1 MARTLTDA
9 PQSTKRLPGH
19 DFTATVMKP
28 LGATFVLIGMRVIR
42 RAIPAILAAA
52 AAFSQTPAPRPE
64 FEVAAIKPT
73 APENPEQINVG
84 VRIDG
89 AMVIIHSFNLRDY
102 LALAY
107 QVKDFQ
113 ISGPDWLTAVKFD
126 MNAKVPDG
134 APRSQLP
141 AMLQALLEDRF
152 KLTLHRDKKEYPT
165 YALVVAKGGA
175 KLKESKPDSE
185 AAAASAKEPGANN
198 INVSATGGGRGGAII
213 NLGRGAFI
221 SNGNGHVE
229 GHKVTMPQL
238 LDTVGRF
245 LDRPLVDLTGLTGMY
260 DVSLAY
266 GVEDLRLMLKN
277 VGQERPIPDGVLA
290 PASISES
297 LRDVG
302 LVLELRKLPLDVIV
316 IDHMEK
322 TPVAN

>member
-1 MARTLTDA
+1 
-9 PQSTKRLPGH
+9 
-19 DFTATVMKP
+19 
-28 LGATFVLIGMRVIR
+28 MRVIR
-42 RAIPAILAAA
+42 RAIPAILVAAG
-52 AAFSQTPAPRPE
+52 AFSQTPAPRPE
-64 FEVAAIKPT
+64 FEVAAIKAT

-89 AMVIIHSFNLRDY
+89 AMVIIHSFSLRDY

-107 QVKDFQ
+107 QVKDHQ
-113 ISGPDWLTAVKFD
+113 ISGPDWLAALKFD
-126 MNAKVPDG
+126 INAKVPEG

-152 KLTLHRDKKEYPT
+152 KLTLHRDKKDFPT

-175 KLKESKPDSE
+175 KLKESKPDTE
-185 AAAASAKEPGANN
+185 AATESSKEPGANN
-198 INVSATGGGRGGAII
+198 INVSATGGGRGGATI

-238 LDTVGRF
+238 MDSVGRF
-245 LDRPLVDLTGLTGMY
+245 FDRPIVDMTGLTGMY

-277 VGQERPIPDGVLA
+277 IGQERPIPDGVLA
-290 PASISES
+290 PASMSES
-297 LRDVG
+297 LREVG
-302 LVLELRKLPLDVIV
+302 LVLESRKTPLDVIV